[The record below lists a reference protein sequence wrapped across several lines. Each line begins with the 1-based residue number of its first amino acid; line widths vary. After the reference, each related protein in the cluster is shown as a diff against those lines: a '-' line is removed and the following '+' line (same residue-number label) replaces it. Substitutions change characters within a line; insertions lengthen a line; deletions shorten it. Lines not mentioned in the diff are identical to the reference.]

1 METIHQSLSA
11 KPIRRSS
18 PERAVAAASIGNAL
32 EWYDFTVYAL
42 FAIYIA
48 HNFFP
53 GGDHTVELVKAFLA
67 FGLGFVI
74 RPLGAIV
81 IGVYGDRAGRKAALF
96 LTIMIMAAGTL
107 LIAVAPTYA
116 AIGVGAPLMILA
128 GRVLQ
133 GFSAGGEIGGA
144 AAFLVEHAPADKKG
158 KYASW
163 LQASMAI
170 SNIMGALVAFAVTS
184 LLTESQIGDWG
195 WRVPFFI
202 GVLIAPVGLWLRKTL
217 DETPAFRAEQAG
229 SLENRTTKTPLK
241 LVFSD
246 YLGHLIKGFAFSILW
261 AVCVYVLII
270 YMPIFVQRAFGFSAS
285 EAFTASLIGNV
296 FLAVGCVCAGSISD
310 RIGRRLMLGIAAGA
324 MLVAVYPLISWLQ
337 SSPTLATLIIVQSL
351 FCMMVSGY
359 VGVAPATLSEVFP
372 TNIRTTGM
380 SLAYNA
386 AVTIFGGF
394 APATLTWLGSTGIGY
409 HAPGFYVMAAAFI
422 SLIAVLVLP
431 KPYSTN

>member
-1 METIHQSLSA
+1 MEKTHQNLSMT
-11 KPIRRSS
+11 PVRRSS

-81 IGVYGDRAGRKAALF
+81 IGVYGDKAGRKAALF

-184 LLTESQIGDWG
+184 LLTEQEIGDWG
-195 WRVPFFI
+195 WRIPFFI

-217 DETPAFRAEQAG
+217 DETPAFQAEQA
-229 SLENRTTKTPLK
+229 SLENQSAKTPLK

-246 YLGHLIKGFAFSILW
+246 YFGHLIKGFAFSILW

-296 FLAVGCVCAGSISD
+296 FLAVGCVSAGSISD
-310 RIGRRLMLGIAAGA
+310 RIGRRLMLAIAAGA
-324 MLVAVYPLISWLQ
+324 MLVAVYPLIWWLQ
-337 SSPTLATLIIVQSL
+337 SSPTLTTLIIVQSL
-351 FCMMVSGY
+351 FCIMVSGY
-359 VGVAPATLSEVFP
+359 VGVAPATLSELFP

-394 APATLTWLGSTGIGY
+394 APATLTWLGSTEIGY

-422 SLIAVLVLP
+422 SLIAVLILP

>member
-1 METIHQSLSA
+1 MQSTYQDRRPGSA
-11 KPIRRSS
+11 KKSS
-18 PERAVAAASIGNAL
+18 PGRAVAAASIGNAL

-48 HNFFP
+48 QNFFP
-53 GGDHTVELVKAFLA
+53 GGDETVELVKAFLA

-81 IGVYGDRAGRKAALF
+81 IGVYGDKAGRKAALF

-107 LIAVAPTYA
+107 LIAIAPTYA
-116 AIGVGAPLMILA
+116 AIGIGAPLMILA

-170 SNIMGALVAFAVTS
+170 SNIMGALVAFGVTS
-184 LLTESQIGDWG
+184 LLTEQQVGDWG
-195 WRVPFFI
+195 WRIPFFI
-202 GVLIAPVGLWLRKTL
+202 GVLIAPVGLWLRRTL
-217 DETPAFRAEQAG
+217 DETPAFQAEQA
-229 SLENRTTKTPLK
+229 SANAEHANAPLK
-241 LVFSD
+241 LIFSD
-246 YLGHLIKGFAFSILW
+246 YLGHLLRGFAFSILW

-270 YMPIFVQRAFGFSAS
+270 YMPIFVQRAFGFTPSQ
-285 EAFTASLIGNV
+285 AFTASLIGNV
-296 FLAVGCVCAGSISD
+296 FLAVGCVSAGAISD
-310 RIGRRLMLGIAAGA
+310 RIGRKVMLGGAAA
-324 MLVAVYPLISWLQ
+324 LMLVAVYPLISWLQ
-337 SSPTLATLIIVQSL
+337 ASPTLGTLIMVQSL
-351 FCMMVSGY
+351 FCILVSGF
-359 VGVAPATLSEVFP
+359 VGVAPATLSEIFP
-372 TNIRTTGM
+372 TNVRTTGM
-380 SLAYNA
+380 SLAYNG

-394 APATLTWLGSTGIGY
+394 APATLTWLGSTGIGF
-409 HAPGFYVMAAAFI
+409 HAPAFYVMAAAAV
-422 SLIAVLVLP
+422 SLVAVVMLP

>member
-1 METIHQSLSA
+1 METTHQINKST
-11 KPIRRSS
+11 KKFS
-18 PERAVAAASIGNAL
+18 PGRAVAAASVGNAL

-48 HNFFP
+48 QNFFP
-53 GGDHTVELVKAFLA
+53 SGEDTVQLVKAFLA

-74 RPLGAIV
+74 RPLGAIL
-81 IGVYGDRAGRKAALF
+81 IGVYGDKAGRKAALF

-116 AIGVGAPLMILA
+116 AIGVGAPLLILA
-128 GRVLQ
+128 GRILQ

-163 LQASMAI
+163 LQSSMAI
-170 SNIMGALVAFAVTS
+170 SNIMGALVAFGVTS
-184 LLTESQIGDWG
+184 LLSEQQIGNWG
-195 WRVPFFI
+195 WRIPFFI

-217 DETPAFRAEQAG
+217 KETPAFEATQASVEQESAVA
-229 SLENRTTKTPLK
+229 PLK
-241 LVFSD
+241 NVFSN

-270 YMPIFVQRAFGFSAS
+270 YMPIFAQRTFGFTPQQ
-285 EAFTASLIGNV
+285 AFTASLIGNV
-296 FLAVGCVCAGSISD
+296 FLAVGCVLVGAISD
-310 RIGRRLMLGIAAGA
+310 KIGRRVILGISAALML
-324 MLVAVYPLISWLQ
+324 VTVYPLISWLS
-337 SSPTLATLIIVQSL
+337 SSPTLITLIVVQSL
-351 FCMMVSGY
+351 FCSMVAGF

-372 TNIRTTGM
+372 THVRTTGM

-394 APATLTWLGSTGIGY
+394 APAALTWLGSTGVGF
-409 HAPGFYVMAAAFI
+409 HAPAFYVMAAAI
-422 SLIAVLVLP
+422 VSLIAVLVLS